1 MQAIFSRRTVFA
13 LAASLALVACS
24 KSEAPAASA
33 SAAAAP
39 AGKVLVAA
47 SNANF
52 APFESM
58 TPDGKVQGFDAD
70 LMQAVAEKGGFEVR
84 LVNTPWEG
92 LFNGLAQGDSDLVIS
107 AVTITDAR
115 KQTMDFSEPYF
126 EAKQLIAVRAD
137 SPVASLQDL
146 KDQAVGVQTGTTGD
160 EVVSNLQGKTS
171 ANIKRFDTTPL
182 AMKELESGGVA
193 AVVGDN
199 GVVGHYLKNNSSTNL
214 RLVADDTATPE
225 QYGIVV
231 RKGDTELLNKVNT
244 GLQAIRADG
253 TYDKIYTQWFGD
265 APVAAA
271 VAGTSA
277 AAASAAAV
285 AASAAASN

>member
-1 MQAIFSRRTVFA
+1 MQAIFTRRTVFA
-13 LAASLALVACS
+13 LAVSLALAACS

-33 SAAAAP
+33 SAAAP
-39 AGKVLVAA
+39 ADKVMVAA
-47 SNANF
+47 ANANF

-58 TPDGKVQGFDAD
+58 TPEGKVQGFDAD
-70 LMQAVAEKGGFEVR
+70 LIQAVAEKGGFQVR
-84 LVNTPWEG
+84 MVNTPWEG
-92 LFNGLAQGDSDLVIS
+92 LFNGLNQGDSDLVIS

-137 SPVASLQDL
+137 SGVASLQDL
-146 KDQAVGVQTGTTGD
+146 KDLAVGVQTGTTGD
-160 EVVSNLQGKTS
+160 EVVSKLQGKTS

-199 GVVGHYLKNNSSTNL
+199 GVVDHYLKNNSTTQL
-214 RLVADDTATPE
+214 RLVADDTAVPE

-231 RKGDTELLNKVNT
+231 RKGNTELLNKVNP

-271 VAGTSA
+271 A
-277 AAASAAAV
+277 ASTAASAA
-285 AASAAASN
+285 SN